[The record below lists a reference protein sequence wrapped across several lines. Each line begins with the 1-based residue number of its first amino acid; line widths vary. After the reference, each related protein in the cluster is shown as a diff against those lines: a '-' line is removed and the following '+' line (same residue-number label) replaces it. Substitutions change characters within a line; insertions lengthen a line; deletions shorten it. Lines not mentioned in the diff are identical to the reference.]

1 MSIITKAAE
10 KLSRKK
16 KKMKSVMNPETG
28 LYERVEAKKPPISES
43 ARVKRED
50 PNKRPGFLKMMSKT
64 EGRDIIPSALFG
76 ALGSLGFGADDDV
89 VTQPMEAKEK
99 EMKKG
104 GKVRGSGI
112 AKKGIRKCKMR

>member
-1 MSIITKAAE
+1 MA
-10 KLSRKK
+10 K

-28 LYERVEAKKPPISES
+28 LYERKPIKPTPPISES
-43 ARVKRED
+43 ARVKRKD
-50 PNKRPGFLKMMSKT
+50 PNKRAGFLEMMSKT

-76 ALGSLGFGADDDV
+76 TLGSLGFGADDDV

>member
-1 MSIITKAAE
+1 
-10 KLSRKK
+10 
-16 KKMKSVMNPETG
+16 MNPETG
-28 LYERVEAKKPPISES
+28 LYERKPIKPTPPISES
-43 ARVKRED
+43 ARVKRKD
-50 PNKRPGFLKMMSKT
+50 PNKRAGFREMMSKRQV
-64 EGRDIIPSALFG
+64 GDGLLMPAFFG
-76 ALGSLGFGADDDV
+76 ALGSLGVGADKDV